1 MSGVITIFDALNNDR
16 WNPHTNPYNISVTQ
30 QRFLGTCA
38 GTSTRPS
45 SRPVH
50 KDGKL
55 KEAKRLGI
63 KNAGTKPIFIRSFP
77 KKDPF
82 TITVDFLEVFNR
94 TLLYTLWNE
103 RYTLRYWGR
112 IYSEVSI

>member
-1 MSGVITIFDALNNDR
+1 MQERVLDC
-16 WNPHTNPYNISVTQ
+16 Q
-30 QRFLGTCA
+30 
-38 GTSTRPS
+38 

-55 KEAKRLGI
+55 KEARRLHAEKGI
-63 KNAGTKPIFIRSFP
+63 KNAGTEPIFIRSFP

-94 TLLYTLWNE
+94 ILLYTL
-103 RYTLRYWGR
+103 
-112 IYSEVSI
+112 